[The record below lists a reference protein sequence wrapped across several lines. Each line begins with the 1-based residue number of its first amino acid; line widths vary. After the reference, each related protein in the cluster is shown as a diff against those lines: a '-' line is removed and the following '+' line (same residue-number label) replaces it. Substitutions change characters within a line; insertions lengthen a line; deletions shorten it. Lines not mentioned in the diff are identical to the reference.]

1 MTSRRS
7 TWRDT
12 YKVHPAADVFPMMS
26 DEKLAQLGE
35 DIKLNGLASP
45 ITVAEKPV
53 PDENGNRRVN
63 GRGEIYIVD
72 GRNRLDALEMI
83 GTDFISRR
91 RYVPLKVDYKL
102 VGYDDATT
110 YVISANIHRRHLTK
124 QRQADLIVAAHAAA
138 AAENKLTQVESSFVE
153 RRTRQKEPAERCSHR
168 RRQGARHQRRHRQA
182 SHRQGESDTE
192 AGRLPATEAEV
203 QIQIS
208 RFNTHGTNH
217 RRRMATGLHSCV
229 QGRMRDLDAEQ
240 EIVID
245 ALREIAG
252 KRLIATG
259 NSQQAAPTLPQDG
272 RSEVPLDDPT
282 PDIGQLVDDFLLGNI
297 PECLDRR
304 RRP

>member
-138 AAENKLTQVESSFVE
+138 AAENKLTQVESVSSSGGRGKKNPLKDAVIADAKAHGISEGTAKRAIAKANPKPKQDACLPPKPKSKSRSAGSTRMGPTTVE
-153 RRTRQKEPAERCSHR
+153 GWRR
-168 RRQGARHQRRHRQA
+168 
-182 SHRQGESDTE
+182 
-192 AGRLPATEAEV
+192 
-203 QIQIS
+203 
-208 RFNTHGTNH
+208 
-217 RRRMATGLHSCV
+217 GLHSCV
-229 QGRMRDLDAEQ
+229 QGRMR
-240 EIVID
+240 
-245 ALREIAG
+245 
-252 KRLIATG
+252 
-259 NSQQAAPTLPQDG
+259 
-272 RSEVPLDDPT
+272 
-282 PDIGQLVDDFLLGNI
+282 
-297 PECLDRR
+297 
-304 RRP
+304 